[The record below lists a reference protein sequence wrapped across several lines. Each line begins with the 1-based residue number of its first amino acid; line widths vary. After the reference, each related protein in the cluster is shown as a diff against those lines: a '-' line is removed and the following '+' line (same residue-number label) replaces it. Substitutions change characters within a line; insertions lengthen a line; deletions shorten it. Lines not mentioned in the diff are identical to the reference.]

1 MKRKCDQCD
10 RPATH
15 HSVEIIKG
23 QKIEKHLCD
32 QHAAEEGMAG
42 AASVN
47 TPINELLTNFVKL
60 HSGGGSQSAA
70 STELACE
77 ACGLTF
83 AQFRESSLLGCPHCY
98 QAFETPLMPL
108 LERAHEGG
116 THHVGKVP
124 RRAGTGEQRQAQLMR
139 MRKQLDEAVSDE
151 DYELAARLR
160 DDIRRLE
167 ENASASTDINESH
180 ASQNEASEDDTA
192 GGPAS

>member
-32 QHAAEEGMAG
+32 QHAAEEGLAVK
-42 AASVN
+42 AIH

-60 HSGGGSQSAA
+60 HSGAAQSA
-70 STELACE
+70 SLELACE
-77 ACGLTF
+77 SCSLTF
-83 AQFRESSLLGCPHCY
+83 SQFRESSLMGCPDCY
-98 QAFETPLMPL
+98 RTFENPLSPL
-108 LERAHEGG
+108 LERAHEGA

-124 RRAGTGEQRQAQLMR
+124 RRSGAGEQRQAQLSR
-139 MRKQLDEAVSDE
+139 MRKRLDEAVSNE

-160 DDIRRLE
+160 DDIRRF
-167 ENASASTDINESH
+167 ESK
-180 ASQNEASEDDTA
+180 SQ
-192 GGPAS
+192 